1 MQSSAKLFMQKK
13 IYVLLFIII
22 STSIT
27 QANISDSS
35 IVGMHGQLSVQGNR
49 IVDNQNEPIVL
60 RGMSLFW
67 SQWEEGSIYYNS
79 QTIKWLKDDWNCT
92 VVRAAMG
99 VEMGGYLENKD
110 TELSKV
116 LRVIDACIEEGI
128 YVIVDWHDHHAE
140 NNQDEAIEFF
150 KEIAETYGDE
160 PNIIYEIYNEPL
172 QVSWGRVVKPY
183 AEAVISEIRAIDSN
197 NIIIVGTPTWSQDV
211 DFAAANPLDFDNIAY
226 SLHFYAATHNQSLR
240 DKAKIALDKGVA
252 LFVSEYGTCESSGDG
267 FLDYDE
273 TSKWFDFM
281 EENQISYCNWSIA
294 NKLETASALKPGS
307 SAFGG
312 WTEEQI
318 TSSGKLVRDQI
329 MFMNTVTG
337 IEEIPEL
344 DDNDILVNYVRNYP
358 NPFNSTTIIQFSLKR
373 KANLKMNILNMLG
386 ENVMNLVDSVYE
398 TGTYSFPVNFNNFPS
413 GNYLLNYKTKN
424 SENVIKLQYIK

>member
-1 MQSSAKLFMQKK
+1 MQSSMKIFIEQK
-13 IYVLLFIII
+13 IYVLLFIFI
-22 STSIT
+22 STSIL

-35 IVGMHGQLSVQGNR
+35 IVGIHGQLSVQGNR

-67 SQWEEGSIYYNS
+67 SQWMGQYYNS
-79 QTIKWLKDDWNCT
+79 QSVKWLKDDWNST

-99 VEMGGYLENKD
+99 VEMGGYLENPSF
-110 TELSKV
+110 ELSKIKN
-116 LRVIDACIEEGI
+116 VIEACIDEGL
-128 YVIVDWHDHHAE
+128 YVIVDWHDHHAQR
-140 NNQDEAIEFF
+140 NQEEAINFF
-150 KEIAETYGDE
+150 KEIATLYGDS

-172 QVSWGRVVKPY
+172 QISWADSVKPY
-183 AEAVISEIRAIDSN
+183 AEAVISEIREIDSN
-197 NIIIVGTPTWSQDV
+197 NLILVGSPTWSQDV
-211 DFAAANPLDFDNIAY
+211 DVAANNPIESNNIAY
-226 SLHFYAATHNQSLR
+226 TLHFYAATHKQFLR
-240 DKAKIALDKGVA
+240 DKAKRALDKGVA

-294 NKLETASALKPGS
+294 DKVETASALKPGS

-318 TSSGKLVRDQI
+318 TPSGKLIRDQLL
-329 MFMNTVTG
+329 FMNTVTD
-337 IEEIPEL
+337 IEDMPEL
-344 DDNDILVNYVRNYP
+344 DDNNILLNYVRNYP
-358 NPFNSTTIIQFSLKR
+358 NPFNSTTIIQFSLNR
-373 KANLKMNILNMLG
+373 KAHLKMKILNMLG

-398 TGTYSFPVNFNNFPS
+398 SGTHSFPVNFNNFPS
-413 GNYLLNYKTKN
+413 GNYLLSYKTQN
-424 SENVIKLQYIK
+424 DENVIKLQYIK